1 MNRINTILLLLLLSN
16 ALIAQESSIP
26 PRQLLISF
34 NKTVSL
40 VFPQIIA
47 SVDRGTRDVLVQK
60 VTGMENV
67 LKVKAAR
74 QNFSETNMTVIT
86 ADGKLY
92 SFVVDY
98 TADPSILNIQFNN
111 LPSIFEK
118 IAAKKRS
125 VSGPKDSKYDIL
137 LRLSGLYIEKNII
150 YYQLELQNRSNIS
163 YDIDMLRFFIRDK
176 KQSKR
181 TASQELEQIPL
192 YVFGNTGSIEG
203 QSKMIVVVAL
213 PKFTIPDKKL
223 LYIQLTEKNGGR
235 NLQLKIRNR
244 NIIHAKEIQ

>member
-16 ALIAQESSIP
+16 GLTAQESSVP

-40 VFPQIIA
+40 VFPQIVA

-60 VTGMENV
+60 VAGMENV

-92 SFVVDY
+92 SFIVDY
-98 TADPSILNIQFNN
+98 TADPSTLSLQLNN

-118 IAAKKRS
+118 IASKKSS
-125 VSGPKDSKYDIL
+125 VSGPKNSKYEIL

-163 YDIDMLRFFIRDK
+163 YDIDMLRFFIKDK

-192 YVFGNTGSIEG
+192 YMYGNTGSIEG
-203 QSKMIVVVAL
+203 QSKKIVVVAL
-213 PKFTIPDKKL
+213 PKFTIPDKKF

-235 NLQLKIRNR
+235 NLQLKIKNR
-244 NIIHAKEIQ
+244 NIIQAKAIQ